1 MAASTPRPKESL
13 SIEEARRIGLRAQ
26 GLIDGDGSAQNVPA
40 MLRQLG
46 AVQLDTISV
55 LARSHELV
63 AYARLGPVPR
73 PAIEQAYWAEPART
87 FEYIG
92 HAGCIMP
99 VELWPYFAFRRRAVR
114 EREHSSLPAEVFDEV
129 RARLR
134 EGPVTATDFGGAR
147 GRAGWW
153 DWSPAKMALEGLYR
167 RGEAAVT
174 VRRGW
179 KRIYDLPER
188 VLPPEL
194 LAREPSDEECYAHLI
209 RVAAGALGVGTA
221 RDIAGYFH
229 LSVRYA
235 GAAANARRLVG
246 ASIEAAGLVPVLV
259 EGWPEPAFADPDAL
273 SAPSAQPSRTTL
285 LSPFD
290 SLIWATPR
298 AGELK
303 ERERTRRVFGFSY
316 SFEAYVPEKK
326 RTHGYFTMPLLYEGR
341 LAGRVDPKRDG
352 RTLVARRVSLDG
364 PEVLP
369 GMAVALREAASWV
382 GCDDVRV
389 EHVEPPALARE
400 LKRLLT

>member
-1 MAASTPRPKESL
+1 MTRLDTKPVEKL
-13 SIEEARRIGLRAQ
+13 SAEEARGIVLRAQ
-26 GLIDGDGSAQNVPA
+26 GLDRLPA
-40 MLRQLG
+40 AGVSVDALLRRLG

-63 AYARLGPVPR
+63 AYARLGTVPR
-73 PAIEQAYWAEPART
+73 TAVEQAYWAEPARA

-99 VELWPYFAFRRRAVR
+99 LELWPYFAFRRRAVR
-114 EREHSSLPAEVFDEV
+114 ESQHSHLPAEIFDEV

-134 EGPVTATDFGGAR
+134 EGPVTATDLGGAR
-147 GRAGWW
+147 GGRAGWW
-153 DWSPAKMALEGLYR
+153 NWSAAKMALEGLYR

-194 LAREPSDEECYAHLI
+194 LARELPDEECYAHLVRI
-209 RVAAGALGVGTA
+209 AGRALGVGTTS
-221 RDIAGYFH
+221 DIASYFH
-229 LSVRYA
+229 LPVRYA
-235 GAAANARRLVG
+235 GAAANARRLVP

-259 EGWPEPAFADPDAL
+259 EGWPEPAFADPEAL

-316 SFEAYVPEKK
+316 SFEAYVPKDK
-326 RTHGYFTMPLLYEGR
+326 RTHGYFVMPLLAAGR
-341 LAGRVDPKRDG
+341 LVGRVDPARRGK
-352 RTLVARRVSLDG
+352 TLVAKRVTLDD
-364 PEVLP
+364 PEAAP
-369 GMAVALREAASWV
+369 AMARALREAAAWV
-382 GCDDVRV
+382 GCTDIEV
-389 EHVEPPALARE
+389 EEVYPKGALDGQG
-400 LKRLLT
+400 L